1 MNSFGTAFRVSVFG
15 ESHGPCVGVV
25 LDGVPA
31 GIALSPADFAADINR
46 RRPEGGAC
54 GSAAGSAA
62 GPEAGSAAGGEGCA
76 AGGPAAGSA
85 AGSAAGGLGT
95 TRREDDIPELASGVC
110 NGFTTGAPIVI
121 TFKNQDCQS
130 SDYEPF
136 KDMPRPG
143 HADFVAQVKYGGFA
157 DLRGGGHFS
166 GRLTLPLVAAG
177 VVAKKILGPAYEFS
191 SYAEISEELLEDGD
205 SVGGTVYCVC
215 TGAPV
220 GLGEPFFDSVESLVA
235 HLAFSI
241 PGVRGVEFGDGF
253 AAAEMRGSEHNDP
266 LVDAAGHTARNAS
279 GGVNGGITNGNA
291 ICFAMA
297 VKPTSSI
304 AAAQQTFNFATGR
317 VETLE
322 IKGRHDR
329 CIAKRCPVI
338 AEAALAI
345 ALADLSLRG

>member
-15 ESHGPCVGVV
+15 ESHGSLVGVT

-31 GIALSPADFAADINR
+31 GIPLSADDFKADIAR
-46 RRPEGGAC
+46 RSPS
-54 GSAAGSAA
+54 GS
-62 GPEAGSAAGGEGCA
+62 
-76 AGGPAAGSA
+76 
-85 AGSAAGGLGT
+85 GLGT
-95 TRREDDIPELASGVC
+95 TRREDDLPQFVSGVY
-110 NGFTTGAPIVI
+110 NGFTTGAPLTI
-121 TFKNQDCQS
+121 TFENKDCRS
-130 SDYEPF
+130 GDYEAF

-143 HADFVAQVKYGGFA
+143 HADYVAGVKYGGYA
-157 DLRGGGHFS
+157 DMRGGGHFS

-177 VVAKKILGPAYEFS
+177 VVAKKILGPAYSFS
-191 SYAEISEELLEDGD
+191 SYAEVHEELLEEGD
-205 SVGGTVYCVC
+205 SVGGTVYCIC
-215 TGAPV
+215 TGAPA
-220 GLGEPFFDSVESLVA
+220 GLGEPFFDSVESMVA

-253 AAAEMRGSEHNDP
+253 AAAEMKGSEHNDP
-266 LVDAAGHTARNAS
+266 IVDEAGHTMRNAS
-279 GGVNGGITNGNA
+279 GGVNGGITNGNS

-304 AAAQQTFNFATGR
+304 AAAQQTFNFAKGGMD
-317 VETLE
+317 TLE

-345 ALADLSLRG
+345 ALADLSLR